1 MLLETELEMQLTHMQ
16 SQNNQKLLEIKNAEI
31 KFSVEG
37 GIVNAVNDISF
48 DIIKG
53 ETLAIV
59 GESGSGKSVT
69 ARTIMKMLPKNSSV
83 GSNLKV
89 SFKGSDISN
98 FSQEQMRQIR
108 GDTITMIF
116 QEPLTS
122 LNPLHKI
129 GSQIIE
135 VLQEHNQI
143 SKSEAKKKALELLK
157 EVQIPQPEERLNQYP
172 HQLSGGQRQRIMI
185 AMAIANRPDLLIADE
200 PTTALDVTIQSQI
213 LKLLKELQK
222 KYGMAIMLI
231 THDLTVVRKTSDR
244 ICVMRYGKIVERG
257 NTEEVFTNPQHE
269 YTKHLINSEPSGEPD
284 PFDETKKDLII
295 EGQKCTVK
303 FILKKGNFL
312 SQKKS
317 ELIAV
322 NNVDIKT
329 RYGETIGIVGESG
342 SGKSTLGMSLIKLQE
357 INSGKIFFKN
367 QEIQNYNT
375 QKMKELRQHLQIVFQ
390 DPFSSLNPR
399 HTVKQIIGEGLEI
412 NRKDLSKEEK
422 ENLVKKTLNEV
433 NLDESTLH
441 RFPHEFSGGQRQRIA
456 IARAIIMNP
465 EFILLDEPTS
475 ALDLSIQAQIIDL
488 LRSLRRNHNLSY
500 IFISHNLKV
509 IRSLCHYTLVMKDGK
524 VIEEGIT
531 KDVLDN
537 PINEYTKQLVQSAF
551 EVIGE

>member
-1 MLLETELEMQLTHMQ
+1 MQ
-16 SQNNQKLLEIKNAEI
+16 SQNNQKLLDLKNAEV

-48 DIIKG
+48 DIMKG
-53 ETLAIV
+53 ETLAVV

-69 ARTIMKMLPKNSSV
+69 ARTIMKMLPKNSSI
-83 GSNLKV
+83 GSN
-89 SFKGSDISN
+89 FKIEFKDVDITN
-98 FSQEQMRQIR
+98 LTQEQMRQIR
-108 GDTITMIF
+108 GDTISMIF

-122 LNPLHKI
+122 LNPLHRI
-129 GSQIIE
+129 GSQLIE
-135 VLQEHNQI
+135 VLREHNKI
-143 SKSEAKKKALELLK
+143 DKITAKERALELLK

-172 HQLSGGQRQRIMI
+172 HQLSGGQRQRVMI

-213 LKLLKELQK
+213 LKLLKDLQK

-257 NTEEVFTNPQHE
+257 ITEDVFNNPQHE

-284 PFDETKKDLII
+284 PYDASNKDYII
-295 EGQKCTVK
+295 QGQQCTVK
-303 FILKKGNFL
+303 FTLKKGNFFN
-312 SQKKS
+312 QKKT

-322 NNVDIKT
+322 NNVDIKA

-342 SGKSTLGMSLIKLQE
+342 SGKSTLGMSLIKLQD
-357 INSGKIFFKN
+357 INSGKIFFKDE
-367 QEIQNYNT
+367 EIQEYNT
-375 QKMKELRQHLQIVFQ
+375 KQLKDLREHMQIVFQ

-399 HTVKQIIGEGLEI
+399 HTIKQIIGEGLEI

-422 ENLVKKTLNEV
+422 DDLIKKTLNEV
-433 NLDESTLH
+433 NLDEAVLH

-456 IARAIIMNP
+456 IARAIILNP

-531 KDVLDN
+531 KNVLDN
-537 PINEYTKQLVQSAF
+537 PVNAYTKQLVQSAF

>member
-1 MLLETELEMQLTHMQ
+1 MQ
-16 SQNNQKLLEIKNAEI
+16 SQNNTKLLDLKNAEI

-37 GIVNAVNDISF
+37 GLVNAVNDISF
-48 DIIKG
+48 DIMKG

-83 GSNLKV
+83 GPKTNIF
-89 SFKGSDISN
+89 FKGVETGKFTD
-98 FSQEQMRQIR
+98 EQMRQIR
-108 GDTITMIF
+108 GDSITMIF

-135 VLQEHNQI
+135 VLREHSNI
-143 SKSEAKKKALELLK
+143 SKIQAQKRALELLN

-185 AMAIANRPDLLIADE
+185 AIAIANKPDLLIADE

-213 LKLLKELQK
+213 LKLLKNLQK

-257 NTEEVFTNPQHE
+257 ITEEVFSNPKHE

-284 PFDETKKDLII
+284 PFDEENKNYII

-303 FILKKGNFL
+303 FVLKKGNFFN
-312 SQKKS
+312 QKKS

-322 NNVDIKT
+322 NNVDIKA

-357 INSGKIFFKN
+357 INSGKIFFKD

-375 QKMKELRQHLQIVFQ
+375 QKMKELREHMQIVFQ

-412 NRKDLSKEEK
+412 NRKDLSSEEK
-422 ENLVKKTLNEV
+422 DNLIIKTLQEV
-433 NLDESTLH
+433 NLDESVLH

-456 IARAIIMNP
+456 IARAIILNP

-537 PINEYTKQLVQSAF
+537 PINEYTKLLVQSAF
-551 EVIGE
+551 EVVGE

>member
-1 MLLETELEMQLTHMQ
+1 MQ
-16 SQNNQKLLEIKNAEI
+16 SQNNTKLLDLKNAEI

-37 GIVNAVNDISF
+37 GVVNAVNDISF
-48 DIIKG
+48 DIMKG

-69 ARTIMKMLPKNSSV
+69 ARTIMKMLPKNSTV
-83 GSNLKV
+83 GPKTNIF
-89 SFKGSDISN
+89 FKGVETGKFTD
-98 FSQEQMRQIR
+98 EQMRQIR
-108 GDTITMIF
+108 GDSITMIF

-135 VLQEHNQI
+135 VLREHSNI
-143 SKSEAKKKALELLK
+143 SKIQAQKRALELLN

-185 AMAIANRPDLLIADE
+185 AIAIANKPDLLIADE

-213 LKLLKELQK
+213 LKLLKNLQK

-257 NTEEVFTNPQHE
+257 ITEEVFSNPKHE

-284 PFDETKKDLII
+284 PFDEENKNYII

-303 FILKKGNFL
+303 FVLKKGNFFN
-312 SQKKS
+312 QKKS

-322 NNVDIKT
+322 NNVDIKA

-357 INSGKIFFKN
+357 INSGKIFFED

-375 QKMKELRQHLQIVFQ
+375 QKMKELREHMQIVFQ

-412 NRKDLSKEEK
+412 NRKDLSNEDKD
-422 ENLVKKTLNEV
+422 NLVIKTLEEV
-433 NLDESTLH
+433 NLDESVLH

-456 IARAIIMNP
+456 IARAIILNP

-551 EVIGE
+551 EVVGE

>member
-1 MLLETELEMQLTHMQ
+1 MQ
-16 SQNNQKLLEIKNAEI
+16 SQNNTTLLDLKNAEI
-31 KFSVEG
+31 KFRVEG
-37 GIVNAVNDISF
+37 GVVNAVNDISF

-69 ARTIMKMLPKNSSV
+69 ARTIMKMLPKNASI
-83 GSNLKV
+83 GSKFNI
-89 SFKGSDISN
+89 SFKGVDISN
-98 FSQEQMRQIR
+98 FTQDQMRQVR
-108 GDTITMIF
+108 GDRITMIF
-116 QEPLTS
+116 QEPLIS

-135 VLQEHNQI
+135 VIREHKKMK
-143 SKSEAKKKALELLK
+143 KSEAYERALELLK

-185 AMAIANRPDLLIADE
+185 AMAIANKPDLLIADE

-213 LKLLKELQK
+213 LKLLKDLQK

-257 NTEEVFTNPQHE
+257 NTEEVFSNPQHE

-284 PFDETKKDLII
+284 PFDATKQDYIM

-303 FILKKGNFL
+303 FTLKKGNFFN
-312 SQKKS
+312 QKKS

-322 NNVDIKT
+322 NTVDIKT

-342 SGKSTLGMSLIKLQE
+342 SGKTTLGMSLIKLQE
-357 INSGKIFFKN
+357 LTSGRVSFEGN
-367 QEIQNYNT
+367 EIQDYNT
-375 QKMKELRQHLQIVFQ
+375 QQMKPLRSQMQIVFQ

-399 HTVKQIIGEGLEI
+399 HTVKQIIGEGLDI
-412 NRKDLSKEEK
+412 NKSDMNKKDKDVLI
-422 ENLVKKTLNEV
+422 KKTLNEV
-433 NLDESTLH
+433 NLEENMLH

-465 EFILLDEPTS
+465 NFILLDEPTS
-475 ALDLSIQAQIIDL
+475 ALDLSIQAQIIEL
-488 LRSLRRNHNLSY
+488 LRTLRRNHNLSY

-509 IRSLCHYTLVMKDGK
+509 IRSLCHYILVMKDGK

-531 KDVLDN
+531 KQVLDN
-537 PINEYTKQLVQSAF
+537 PINEYTKELVKSAF

>member
-1 MLLETELEMQLTHMQ
+1 MQL
-16 SQNNQKLLEIKNAEI
+16 QNNQKLLDVKNAEV

-48 DIIKG
+48 DIMKG
-53 ETLAIV
+53 ETLAVV

-69 ARTIMKMLPKNSSV
+69 ARTIMKMLPKNSSI
-83 GSNLKV
+83 GSN
-89 SFKGSDISN
+89 FKIEFKDVDITN
-98 FSQEQMRQIR
+98 LTQEQMRQIR

-122 LNPLHKI
+122 LNPLHRI
-129 GSQIIE
+129 GSQLIE
-135 VLQEHNQI
+135 VLREHNKI
-143 SKSEAKKKALELLK
+143 DKITAKERALELLK

-172 HQLSGGQRQRIMI
+172 HQLSGGQRQRVMI

-213 LKLLKELQK
+213 LKLLKDLQK

-257 NTEEVFTNPQHE
+257 ITEDVFSNPQHE

-284 PFDETKKDLII
+284 PYDASNKDFII
-295 EGQKCTVK
+295 QGQQCIVK
-303 FILKKGNFL
+303 FILKKGNFFN
-312 SQKKS
+312 QKKT

-322 NNVDIKT
+322 NNVDIKA

-357 INSGKIFFKN
+357 INSGKIFFKDE
-367 QEIQNYNT
+367 EIQDYNT
-375 QKMKELRQHLQIVFQ
+375 KQLKDLREHMQIVFQ

-399 HTVKQIIGEGLEI
+399 HTIKQIIGEGLEI

-422 ENLVKKTLNEV
+422 DDLIKKTLNEV
-433 NLDESTLH
+433 NLDEAVLH

-456 IARAIIMNP
+456 IARAIILNP

-531 KDVLDN
+531 KNVLDN
-537 PINEYTKQLVQSAF
+537 PVNAYTKQLVQSAF

>member
-1 MLLETELEMQLTHMQ
+1 MQ

-172 HQLSGGQRQRIMI
+172 LQLSGGQRQRIMI

>member
-1 MLLETELEMQLTHMQ
+1 MQ
-16 SQNNQKLLEIKNAEI
+16 SQNNQKLLDLKNAEV

-48 DIIKG
+48 DIMKG
-53 ETLAIV
+53 ETLAVV

-69 ARTIMKMLPKNSSV
+69 ARTIMKMLPKNSSI
-83 GSNLKV
+83 GSN
-89 SFKGSDISN
+89 FKIEFKDVDITN
-98 FSQEQMRQIR
+98 LTQEQMRQIR
-108 GDTITMIF
+108 GDTISMIF

-122 LNPLHKI
+122 LNPLHRI
-129 GSQIIE
+129 GSQLIE
-135 VLQEHNQI
+135 VLREHNKI
-143 SKSEAKKKALELLK
+143 DKITAKERALELLK

-172 HQLSGGQRQRIMI
+172 HQLSGGQRQRVMI

-213 LKLLKELQK
+213 LKLLKDLQK

-257 NTEEVFTNPQHE
+257 ITEDVFNNPQHE

-284 PFDETKKDLII
+284 PYDASNEDYII
-295 EGQKCTVK
+295 KGQQCTVK
-303 FILKKGNFL
+303 FTLKKGNFFN
-312 SQKKS
+312 QKKT

-322 NNVDIKT
+322 NNVDIKA

-342 SGKSTLGMSLIKLQE
+342 SGKSTLGMSLIKLQD
-357 INSGKIFFKN
+357 INSGKIFFKDE
-367 QEIQNYNT
+367 EIQDYNT
-375 QKMKELRQHLQIVFQ
+375 KQLKDLREHMQIVFQ

-399 HTVKQIIGEGLEI
+399 HTIKQIIGEGLEI

-422 ENLVKKTLNEV
+422 DDLIKKTLNEV
-433 NLDESTLH
+433 NLDEAVLH

-456 IARAIIMNP
+456 IARAIILNP

-531 KDVLDN
+531 KNVLDN
-537 PINEYTKQLVQSAF
+537 PVNAYTKQLVQSAF

>member
-1 MLLETELEMQLTHMQ
+1 MQ
-16 SQNNQKLLEIKNAEI
+16 SQNNTKLLDLKNAEI

-37 GIVNAVNDISF
+37 GVVNAVNDISF
-48 DIIKG
+48 DIMKG

-69 ARTIMKMLPKNSSV
+69 ARTIMKMLPKNSTV
-83 GSNLKV
+83 GSKTNIF
-89 SFKGSDISN
+89 FKGVETGKFTD
-98 FSQEQMRQIR
+98 EQMRQIR
-108 GDTITMIF
+108 GDSITMIF

-135 VLQEHNQI
+135 VLREHSNI
-143 SKSEAKKKALELLK
+143 SKIQAQKRALELLN

-185 AMAIANRPDLLIADE
+185 AIAIANKPDLLIADE

-213 LKLLKELQK
+213 LKLLKNLQK

-257 NTEEVFTNPQHE
+257 FTEEVFSNPKHE

-284 PFDETKKDLII
+284 PFDEENKNYII

-303 FILKKGNFL
+303 FVLKKGNFFN
-312 SQKKS
+312 QKKS

-322 NNVDIKT
+322 NNVDIKA

-357 INSGKIFFKN
+357 INSGKIIFED

-375 QKMKELRQHLQIVFQ
+375 QKMKELREHMQIVFQ

-412 NRKDLSKEEK
+412 NRKDLSNEDKD
-422 ENLVKKTLNEV
+422 NLVIKTLEEV
-433 NLDESTLH
+433 NLDESVLH

-456 IARAIIMNP
+456 IARAIILNP

-551 EVIGE
+551 EVVGE

>member
-1 MLLETELEMQLTHMQ
+1 MQ
-16 SQNNQKLLEIKNAEI
+16 SQNNTKLLDLKNAEI

-37 GIVNAVNDISF
+37 GVVNAVNDISF
-48 DIIKG
+48 DIMKG

-69 ARTIMKMLPKNSSV
+69 ARTIMKMLPKNSTV
-83 GSNLKV
+83 GPKTNIF
-89 SFKGSDISN
+89 FKGVETGKFTD
-98 FSQEQMRQIR
+98 EQMRQIR
-108 GDTITMIF
+108 GDSITMIF

-135 VLQEHNQI
+135 VLREHSNI
-143 SKSEAKKKALELLK
+143 SKIQAQKRALELLN

-185 AMAIANRPDLLIADE
+185 AIAIANKPDLLIADE

-213 LKLLKELQK
+213 LKLLKNLQK

-257 NTEEVFTNPQHE
+257 YTEEVFSNPKHE

-284 PFDETKKDLII
+284 PFDEENKNYII

-303 FILKKGNFL
+303 FVLKKGNFFN
-312 SQKKS
+312 QKKS

-322 NNVDIKT
+322 NNVDIKA

-357 INSGKIFFKN
+357 INSGKIFFED

-375 QKMKELRQHLQIVFQ
+375 QKMKELREHMQIVFQ

-412 NRKDLSKEEK
+412 NRKDLSSEEK
-422 ENLVKKTLNEV
+422 DNLIIKTLQEV
-433 NLDESTLH
+433 NLDESVLH

-456 IARAIIMNP
+456 IARAIILNP

-551 EVIGE
+551 EVVGE

>member
-1 MLLETELEMQLTHMQ
+1 MQ

-531 KDVLDN
+531 RDVLDN

>member
-1 MLLETELEMQLTHMQ
+1 MQ
-16 SQNNQKLLEIKNAEI
+16 SQNNQKLLDLKNAEV

-48 DIIKG
+48 DIMKG
-53 ETLAIV
+53 ETLAVV

-69 ARTIMKMLPKNSSV
+69 ARTIMKMLPKNSSI
-83 GSNLKV
+83 GSN
-89 SFKGSDISN
+89 FKIEFKDVDITN
-98 FSQEQMRQIR
+98 LTQEQMRQIR

-122 LNPLHKI
+122 LNPLHRI
-129 GSQIIE
+129 GSQLIE
-135 VLQEHNQI
+135 VLREHNKI
-143 SKSEAKKKALELLK
+143 DKITAKERALELLK

-172 HQLSGGQRQRIMI
+172 HQLSGGQRQRVMI

-213 LKLLKELQK
+213 LKLLKDLQK

-257 NTEEVFTNPQHE
+257 ITEDVFSNPQHE

-284 PFDETKKDLII
+284 PYDASNEDYII
-295 EGQKCTVK
+295 QGQQCTVK
-303 FILKKGNFL
+303 FTLKKGNFFN
-312 SQKKS
+312 QKKT

-322 NNVDIKT
+322 NNVDIKA

-342 SGKSTLGMSLIKLQE
+342 SGKSTLGMSLIKLQD
-357 INSGKIFFKN
+357 INSGKIFFKDE
-367 QEIQNYNT
+367 EIQDYNT
-375 QKMKELRQHLQIVFQ
+375 KQLKDLREHMQIVFQ

-399 HTVKQIIGEGLEI
+399 HTIKQIIGEGLEI
-412 NRKDLSKEEK
+412 NRKELSKEEK
-422 ENLVKKTLNEV
+422 DDLIKKTLNEV
-433 NLDESTLH
+433 NLDEAVLH

-456 IARAIIMNP
+456 IARAIILNP

-531 KDVLDN
+531 KNVLDN
-537 PINEYTKQLVQSAF
+537 PVNDYTKQLVQSAF

>member
-1 MLLETELEMQLTHMQ
+1 MQ
-16 SQNNQKLLEIKNAEI
+16 SQNNTKLLDLKNAEI

-37 GIVNAVNDISF
+37 GLVNAVNDISF
-48 DIIKG
+48 DIMKG

-83 GSNLKV
+83 GPKTNIF
-89 SFKGSDISN
+89 FKGVETGKFTD
-98 FSQEQMRQIR
+98 EQMRQIR
-108 GDTITMIF
+108 GDSITMIF

-135 VLQEHNQI
+135 VLREHSNI
-143 SKSEAKKKALELLK
+143 SKIQAQKRALELLN

-185 AMAIANRPDLLIADE
+185 AIAIANKPDLLIADE

-213 LKLLKELQK
+213 LKLLKNLQK

-257 NTEEVFTNPQHE
+257 ITEEVFSNPKHE

-284 PFDETKKDLII
+284 PFDEENKNYII

-303 FILKKGNFL
+303 FVLKKGNFFN
-312 SQKKS
+312 QKKS

-322 NNVDIKT
+322 NNVDIKA

-357 INSGKIFFKN
+357 INSGKILFKD

-375 QKMKELRQHLQIVFQ
+375 QKMKELREHMQIVFQ

-412 NRKDLSKEEK
+412 NRKDLSNEDKD
-422 ENLVKKTLNEV
+422 NLVIKTLEEV
-433 NLDESTLH
+433 NLDESVLH

-456 IARAIIMNP
+456 IARAIILNP

-537 PINEYTKQLVQSAF
+537 PVNEYTKQLVQSAF
-551 EVIGE
+551 EVVGE

>member
-1 MLLETELEMQLTHMQ
+1 MQ
-16 SQNNQKLLEIKNAEI
+16 SQNNTKLLDLKNAEI

-37 GIVNAVNDISF
+37 GVVNAVNDISF
-48 DIIKG
+48 DIMKG

-69 ARTIMKMLPKNSSV
+69 ARTIMKMLPKNSTV
-83 GSNLKV
+83 GPKTNIF
-89 SFKGSDISN
+89 FKGVETGKFTD
-98 FSQEQMRQIR
+98 EQMRQIR
-108 GDTITMIF
+108 GDSITMIF

-135 VLQEHNQI
+135 VLREHSNI
-143 SKSEAKKKALELLK
+143 SKIQAQKRALELLN

-185 AMAIANRPDLLIADE
+185 AIAIANKPDLLIADE

-213 LKLLKELQK
+213 LKLLKNLQK

-257 NTEEVFTNPQHE
+257 FTEEVFSNPKHE

-284 PFDETKKDLII
+284 PFDEENKNYII

-303 FILKKGNFL
+303 FVLKKGNFFN
-312 SQKKS
+312 QKKS

-322 NNVDIKT
+322 NNVDIKA

-357 INSGKIFFKN
+357 INSGKIFFEDK
-367 QEIQNYNT
+367 EIQNYNT
-375 QKMKELRQHLQIVFQ
+375 QKMKELREHMQIVFQ

-412 NRKDLSKEEK
+412 NRKDLSNEDKD
-422 ENLVKKTLNEV
+422 NLVIKTLEEV
-433 NLDESTLH
+433 NLDESVLH

-456 IARAIIMNP
+456 IARAIILNP

-531 KDVLDN
+531 KEVLDN

-551 EVIGE
+551 EVVGE

>member
-1 MLLETELEMQLTHMQ
+1 MQ
-16 SQNNQKLLEIKNAEI
+16 SQNNQKLLDLKNAEV

-48 DIIKG
+48 DIMKG
-53 ETLAIV
+53 ETLAVV

-69 ARTIMKMLPKNSSV
+69 ARTIMKMLPKNSSI
-83 GSNLKV
+83 GSN
-89 SFKGSDISN
+89 FKIEFKDVDITN
-98 FSQEQMRQIR
+98 LTQEQMRQIR
-108 GDTITMIF
+108 GDTISMIF

-122 LNPLHKI
+122 LNPLHRI
-129 GSQIIE
+129 GSQLIE
-135 VLQEHNQI
+135 VLREHNKI
-143 SKSEAKKKALELLK
+143 DKITAKERALELLK

-172 HQLSGGQRQRIMI
+172 HQLSGGQRQRVMI

-213 LKLLKELQK
+213 LKLLKDLQK

-257 NTEEVFTNPQHE
+257 ITEDVFNNPQHE

-284 PFDETKKDLII
+284 PYDASNNDYII
-295 EGQKCTVK
+295 QGQQCTVK
-303 FILKKGNFL
+303 FTLKKGNFFN
-312 SQKKS
+312 QKKT

-322 NNVDIKT
+322 NNVDIKA

-342 SGKSTLGMSLIKLQE
+342 SGKSTLGMSLIKLQD
-357 INSGKIFFKN
+357 INSGKIFFKDE
-367 QEIQNYNT
+367 EIQDYNT
-375 QKMKELRQHLQIVFQ
+375 KQLKDLREHMQIVFQ

-399 HTVKQIIGEGLEI
+399 HTIKQIIGEGLEI

-422 ENLVKKTLNEV
+422 DDLIKKTLNEV
-433 NLDESTLH
+433 NLDEAVLH

-456 IARAIIMNP
+456 IARAIILNP

-475 ALDLSIQAQIIDL
+475 ALDLSIQAQIIDF

-531 KDVLDN
+531 KNVLDN
-537 PINEYTKQLVQSAF
+537 PVNDYTKQLVQSAF

>member
-1 MLLETELEMQLTHMQ
+1 MQ
-16 SQNNQKLLEIKNAEI
+16 SQNNQKLLDLKNAEV

-48 DIIKG
+48 DIMKG
-53 ETLAIV
+53 ETLAVV

-69 ARTIMKMLPKNSSV
+69 ARTIMKMLPKNSSI
-83 GSNLKV
+83 GSN
-89 SFKGSDISN
+89 FKIEFKDVDITN
-98 FSQEQMRQIR
+98 LTQEQMRQIR

-122 LNPLHKI
+122 LNPLHRI
-129 GSQIIE
+129 GSQLIE
-135 VLQEHNQI
+135 VLREHNKI
-143 SKSEAKKKALELLK
+143 DKIVAKERALELLK

-172 HQLSGGQRQRIMI
+172 HQLSGGQRLRVMI

-213 LKLLKELQK
+213 LKLLKDLQK
-222 KYGMAIMLI
+222 KYAMAIMLI

-257 NTEEVFTNPQHE
+257 ITEDVFNNPQHE

-284 PFDETKKDLII
+284 PYDASNEDYII
-295 EGQKCTVK
+295 QGQQCTVK
-303 FILKKGNFL
+303 FTLKKGNFFN
-312 SQKKS
+312 QKKT

-322 NNVDIKT
+322 NNVDIKA

-357 INSGKIFFKN
+357 INSGKIFFKDE
-367 QEIQNYNT
+367 EIQDYNT
-375 QKMKELRQHLQIVFQ
+375 KQLKDLREHMQIVFQ

-399 HTVKQIIGEGLEI
+399 HTIKQIIGEGLEI

-422 ENLVKKTLNEV
+422 DNLIKKTLNEV
-433 NLDESTLH
+433 NLDEAVLH

-456 IARAIIMNP
+456 IARAIILNP

-531 KDVLDN
+531 KNVLDN
-537 PINEYTKQLVQSAF
+537 PVNDYTKQLVQSAF

>member
-1 MLLETELEMQLTHMQ
+1 MQ
-16 SQNNQKLLEIKNAEI
+16 SQNNQKLLDLKNAEV

-48 DIIKG
+48 DIMKG
-53 ETLAIV
+53 ETLAVV

-69 ARTIMKMLPKNSSV
+69 ARTIMKMLPKNSSI
-83 GSNLKV
+83 GSN
-89 SFKGSDISN
+89 FKIEFKDVDITN
-98 FSQEQMRQIR
+98 LTQEQMRQIR

-122 LNPLHKI
+122 LNPLHRI
-129 GSQIIE
+129 GSQLIE
-135 VLQEHNQI
+135 VLREHNKI
-143 SKSEAKKKALELLK
+143 DKIVAKERALELLK

-172 HQLSGGQRQRIMI
+172 HQLSGGQRQRVMI

-213 LKLLKELQK
+213 LKLLKDLQK

-257 NTEEVFTNPQHE
+257 ITEDVFNNPQHE

-284 PFDETKKDLII
+284 PYDASNEDYII
-295 EGQKCTVK
+295 QGQQCTVK
-303 FILKKGNFL
+303 FTLKKGNFFN
-312 SQKKS
+312 QKKT

-322 NNVDIKT
+322 NNVDIKA

-342 SGKSTLGMSLIKLQE
+342 SGKSTLGMSLIKLQD
-357 INSGKIFFKN
+357 INSGKIFFKDE
-367 QEIQNYNT
+367 EIQDYNT
-375 QKMKELRQHLQIVFQ
+375 KQLKDLREHMQIVFQ

-399 HTVKQIIGEGLEI
+399 HTIKQIIGEGLEI
-412 NRKDLSKEEK
+412 NRNDLSKKEK
-422 ENLVKKTLNEV
+422 DDLIKKTLNEV
-433 NLDESTLH
+433 NLDEAVLH

-456 IARAIIMNP
+456 IARAIILNP

-531 KDVLDN
+531 KNVLDN
-537 PINEYTKQLVQSAF
+537 PVNDYTKQLVQSAF

>member
-1 MLLETELEMQLTHMQ
+1 MQ
-16 SQNNQKLLEIKNAEI
+16 SQNNQKLLDLKNAEV

-48 DIIKG
+48 DIMKG
-53 ETLAIV
+53 ETLAVV

-69 ARTIMKMLPKNSSV
+69 ARTIMKMLPKNSSI
-83 GSNLKV
+83 GSN
-89 SFKGSDISN
+89 FKIEFKDVDITN
-98 FSQEQMRQIR
+98 LTQEQMRQIR
-108 GDTITMIF
+108 GDTISMIF

-122 LNPLHKI
+122 LNPLHRI
-129 GSQIIE
+129 GSQLIE
-135 VLQEHNQI
+135 VLREHNKI
-143 SKSEAKKKALELLK
+143 DKIVAKERALELLK

-172 HQLSGGQRQRIMI
+172 HQLSGGQRQRVMI

-213 LKLLKELQK
+213 LKLLKDLQK

-257 NTEEVFTNPQHE
+257 ITEDVFNNPQHE

-284 PFDETKKDLII
+284 PYDASNEDYII
-295 EGQKCTVK
+295 QGQQCTVK
-303 FILKKGNFL
+303 FTLKKGNFFN
-312 SQKKS
+312 QKKT

-322 NNVDIKT
+322 NNVDIKA

-342 SGKSTLGMSLIKLQE
+342 SGKSTLGMSLIKLQD
-357 INSGKIFFKN
+357 INSGKIFFKDE
-367 QEIQNYNT
+367 EIQDYNT
-375 QKMKELRQHLQIVFQ
+375 KQLKDLREHMQIVFQ

-399 HTVKQIIGEGLEI
+399 HTIKQIIGEGLEI
-412 NRKDLSKEEK
+412 NRKDLSKKEK
-422 ENLVKKTLNEV
+422 DDLINKTLKEV
-433 NLDESTLH
+433 NLDEAVLH

-456 IARAIIMNP
+456 IARAIILNP

-531 KDVLDN
+531 KNVLDN
-537 PINEYTKQLVQSAF
+537 PVNDYTKQLVQSAF

>member
-1 MLLETELEMQLTHMQ
+1 MQ
-16 SQNNQKLLEIKNAEI
+16 SQNNNSFFEVKNAEVE
-31 KFSVEG
+31 FSVEG
-37 GIVNAVNDISF
+37 GVVNAVNDVSF
-48 DIIKG
+48 TIDKG

-69 ARTIMKMLPKNSSV
+69 AKTIMKMLPKNASTN
-83 GSNLKV
+83 SNLNII
-89 SFKGSDISN
+89 FKGETISHY
-98 FSQEQMRQIR
+98 SQDQMRLIR
-108 GDTITMIF
+108 GNDITMIF

-129 GSQIIE
+129 RSQIVE
-135 VLQEHNQI
+135 VLQVHQNI
-143 SKSEAKKKALELLK
+143 SKAKANERALQLLK

-185 AMAIANRPDLLIADE
+185 AMAIANKPDLLIADE

-213 LKLLKELQK
+213 LKLLKDLQK

-257 NTEEVFTNPQHE
+257 NTEEIFSNPQHE

-284 PFDETKKDLII
+284 PFDATKKDYIM

-303 FILKKGNFL
+303 FTLKKGNFFN
-312 SQKKS
+312 QKKS

-342 SGKSTLGMSLIKLQE
+342 SGKTTLGLSLIKLQE
-357 INSGKIFFKN
+357 LTSGRVSFEGN
-367 QEIQNYNT
+367 EIQDYNT
-375 QKMKELRQHLQIVFQ
+375 QQMKPLRPQMQIVFQ

-399 HTVKQIIGEGLEI
+399 HTVKQIIGEGLDI
-412 NRKDLSKEEK
+412 NKSDMNKKDKDALI
-422 ENLVKKTLNEV
+422 KKILNEV
-433 NLDESTLH
+433 NLEENMLH

-465 EFILLDEPTS
+465 DFILLDEPTS
-475 ALDLSIQAQIIDL
+475 ALDLSIQAQIIEL
-488 LRSLRRNHNLSY
+488 LRTLRRNYNLSY

-509 IRSLCHYTLVMKDGK
+509 IRSLCHYILVMKDGK

-531 KDVLDN
+531 KQVLDN
-537 PINEYTKQLVQSAF
+537 PINEYTKELVQSAF

>member
-1 MLLETELEMQLTHMQ
+1 MQ
-16 SQNNQKLLEIKNAEI
+16 SQNNQKLLDLKNAEV

-48 DIIKG
+48 DIMKG
-53 ETLAIV
+53 ETLAVV

-69 ARTIMKMLPKNSSV
+69 ARTIMKMLPKNSSI
-83 GSNLKV
+83 GSN
-89 SFKGSDISN
+89 FKIEFKDVDITN
-98 FSQEQMRQIR
+98 LTQEQMRQIR
-108 GDTITMIF
+108 GDTISMIF

-122 LNPLHKI
+122 LNPLHRI
-129 GSQIIE
+129 GSQLIE
-135 VLQEHNQI
+135 VLREHNKI
-143 SKSEAKKKALELLK
+143 DKIVAKERALELLK

-172 HQLSGGQRQRIMI
+172 HQLSGGQRQRVMI

-213 LKLLKELQK
+213 LKLLKDLQK

-257 NTEEVFTNPQHE
+257 ITEDVFNNPQHE

-284 PFDETKKDLII
+284 PYDASNKNYII
-295 EGQKCTVK
+295 QGQQCTVK
-303 FILKKGNFL
+303 FTLKKGNFFN
-312 SQKKS
+312 QKKT

-322 NNVDIKT
+322 NNVDIKA

-342 SGKSTLGMSLIKLQE
+342 SGKSTLGMSLIKLQD
-357 INSGKIFFKN
+357 INSGKIFFKDE
-367 QEIQNYNT
+367 EIQDYNT
-375 QKMKELRQHLQIVFQ
+375 KQLKDLREHMQIVFQ

-399 HTVKQIIGEGLEI
+399 HTIKQIIGEGLEI

-422 ENLVKKTLNEV
+422 DDLIKKTLNEV
-433 NLDESTLH
+433 NLDEAVLH

-456 IARAIIMNP
+456 IARAIILNP

-531 KDVLDN
+531 KNVLDN
-537 PINEYTKQLVQSAF
+537 PVNDYTKQLVQSAF

>member
-1 MLLETELEMQLTHMQ
+1 MQ
-16 SQNNQKLLEIKNAEI
+16 SQNNTKLLDLKNAEI

-37 GIVNAVNDISF
+37 GVVNAVNDISF
-48 DIIKG
+48 DIMKG

-69 ARTIMKMLPKNSSV
+69 ARTIMKMLPKNSTV
-83 GSNLKV
+83 GPKTNIF
-89 SFKGSDISN
+89 FKGVETGKFTD
-98 FSQEQMRQIR
+98 EQMRQIR
-108 GDTITMIF
+108 GDSITMIF

-135 VLQEHNQI
+135 VLREHSNI
-143 SKSEAKKKALELLK
+143 SKIQAQKRALELLN

-185 AMAIANRPDLLIADE
+185 AIAIANKPDLLIADE

-213 LKLLKELQK
+213 LKLLKNLQK

-257 NTEEVFTNPQHE
+257 ITEEVFSNPKHE

-284 PFDETKKDLII
+284 PFDEENKNYII

-303 FILKKGNFL
+303 FVLKKGNFFN
-312 SQKKS
+312 QKKS

-322 NNVDIKT
+322 NNVDIKA

-357 INSGKIFFKN
+357 INSGKILFKD

-375 QKMKELRQHLQIVFQ
+375 QKMKELREHMQIVFQ

-412 NRKDLSKEEK
+412 NRKDLSNEDKD
-422 ENLVKKTLNEV
+422 NLVIKTLEEV
-433 NLDESTLH
+433 NLDESVLH

-456 IARAIIMNP
+456 IARAIILNP

-537 PINEYTKQLVQSAF
+537 PVNEYTKQLVQSAF
-551 EVIGE
+551 EVVGE

>member
-1 MLLETELEMQLTHMQ
+1 MQ
-16 SQNNQKLLEIKNAEI
+16 SQNNQKLLDLKNAEV

-48 DIIKG
+48 DIMKG
-53 ETLAIV
+53 ETLAVV
-59 GESGSGKSVT
+59 GESCSGKSVT
-69 ARTIMKMLPKNSSV
+69 ARTIMKMLPKNSSI
-83 GSNLKV
+83 GSN
-89 SFKGSDISN
+89 FKIEFKDVDITN
-98 FSQEQMRQIR
+98 LTQEQMRQIR

-122 LNPLHKI
+122 LNPLHRI
-129 GSQIIE
+129 GSQLIE
-135 VLQEHNQI
+135 VLREHNKI
-143 SKSEAKKKALELLK
+143 DKITAKERALELLK

-172 HQLSGGQRQRIMI
+172 HQLSGGQRQRVMI

-213 LKLLKELQK
+213 LKLLKDLQK

-257 NTEEVFTNPQHE
+257 ITEDVFNNPQHE

-284 PFDETKKDLII
+284 PYDASNKDYII
-295 EGQKCTVK
+295 QGQQCTVK
-303 FILKKGNFL
+303 FTLKKGNFFN
-312 SQKKS
+312 QKKT

-322 NNVDIKT
+322 NNVDIKA

-342 SGKSTLGMSLIKLQE
+342 SGKSTLGMSLIKLQD
-357 INSGKIFFKN
+357 INSGKIFFKDE
-367 QEIQNYNT
+367 EIQDYNT
-375 QKMKELRQHLQIVFQ
+375 KQLKDLREHMQIVFQ

-399 HTVKQIIGEGLEI
+399 HTIKQIIGEGLEI

-422 ENLVKKTLNEV
+422 DDLIKKTLNEV
-433 NLDESTLH
+433 NLDEAVLH

-456 IARAIIMNP
+456 IARAIILNP

-531 KDVLDN
+531 KNVLDN
-537 PINEYTKQLVQSAF
+537 PVNDYTKQLVQSAF

>member
-1 MLLETELEMQLTHMQ
+1 MQ
-16 SQNNQKLLEIKNAEI
+16 SQNNQKLLDLKNAEV

-48 DIIKG
+48 DIMKG
-53 ETLAIV
+53 ETLAVV

-69 ARTIMKMLPKNSSV
+69 ARTIMKMLPKNSSI
-83 GSNLKV
+83 GSN
-89 SFKGSDISN
+89 FKIEFKDVDITN
-98 FSQEQMRQIR
+98 LTQEQMRQIR
-108 GDTITMIF
+108 GDTISMIF

-122 LNPLHKI
+122 LNPLHRI
-129 GSQIIE
+129 GSQLIE
-135 VLQEHNQI
+135 VLREHNKI
-143 SKSEAKKKALELLK
+143 DKITAKERALELLK

-172 HQLSGGQRQRIMI
+172 HQLSGGQRQRVMI

-213 LKLLKELQK
+213 LKLLKDLQK

-257 NTEEVFTNPQHE
+257 ITEDVFNNPQHE

-284 PFDETKKDLII
+284 PYDASNEDYII
-295 EGQKCTVK
+295 QGQQCTVK
-303 FILKKGNFL
+303 FTLKKGNFFN
-312 SQKKS
+312 QKTT

-322 NNVDIKT
+322 NNVDIKA

-357 INSGKIFFKN
+357 INSGKIFFKDE
-367 QEIQNYNT
+367 EIQDYNT
-375 QKMKELRQHLQIVFQ
+375 KQLKDLREHMQIVFQ

-399 HTVKQIIGEGLEI
+399 HTIKQIIGEGLEI

-422 ENLVKKTLNEV
+422 DDLIKKTLNEV
-433 NLDESTLH
+433 NLDEAVLH

-456 IARAIIMNP
+456 IARAIILNP

-531 KDVLDN
+531 KNVLDN
-537 PINEYTKQLVQSAF
+537 PVNAYTKQLVQSAF

>member
-1 MLLETELEMQLTHMQ
+1 MQ
-16 SQNNQKLLEIKNAEI
+16 SQNNQKLLDLKNAEV

-48 DIIKG
+48 DIMKG
-53 ETLAIV
+53 ETLAVV

-69 ARTIMKMLPKNSSV
+69 ARTIMKMLPKNSSI
-83 GSNLKV
+83 GSN
-89 SFKGSDISN
+89 FKIEFKDVDITN
-98 FSQEQMRQIR
+98 LTQEQMRQIR

-122 LNPLHKI
+122 LNPLHRI
-129 GSQIIE
+129 GSQLIE
-135 VLQEHNQI
+135 VLREHNKI
-143 SKSEAKKKALELLK
+143 DKIVAKERALELLK

-172 HQLSGGQRQRIMI
+172 HQLSGGQRQRVMI

-213 LKLLKELQK
+213 LKLLKDLQK

-257 NTEEVFTNPQHE
+257 ITEDVFNNPQHE

-284 PFDETKKDLII
+284 PYDASNENYII
-295 EGQKCTVK
+295 QGQQCTVK
-303 FILKKGNFL
+303 FTLKKGNFFN
-312 SQKKS
+312 QKKT

-322 NNVDIKT
+322 NNVDIKA

-342 SGKSTLGMSLIKLQE
+342 SGKSTLGMSLIKLQD
-357 INSGKIFFKN
+357 INSGKIFFKDE
-367 QEIQNYNT
+367 EIQDYNT
-375 QKMKELRQHLQIVFQ
+375 KQLKDLREHMQIVFQ

-399 HTVKQIIGEGLEI
+399 HTIKQIIGEGLEI

-422 ENLVKKTLNEV
+422 DDLIKKTLNEV
-433 NLDESTLH
+433 NLDEAVLH

-456 IARAIIMNP
+456 IARAIILNP

-531 KDVLDN
+531 KNVLDN
-537 PINEYTKQLVQSAF
+537 PVNDYTKQLVQSAF

>member
-1 MLLETELEMQLTHMQ
+1 MQ
-16 SQNNQKLLEIKNAEI
+16 SQNSTKLLDLKNAEI

-37 GIVNAVNDISF
+37 GVVNAVNDISF
-48 DIIKG
+48 DIMKG

-69 ARTIMKMLPKNSSV
+69 ARTIMKMLPKNSTV
-83 GSNLKV
+83 GSKTNIT
-89 SFKGSDISN
+89 FKGVETGKFTD
-98 FSQEQMRQIR
+98 EQMRQIR
-108 GDTITMIF
+108 GDSITMIF

-135 VLQEHNQI
+135 VLREHSNI
-143 SKSEAKKKALELLK
+143 SKIQAQKRALELLN

-185 AMAIANRPDLLIADE
+185 AIAIANKPDLLIADE

-213 LKLLKELQK
+213 LKLLKNLQK

-257 NTEEVFTNPQHE
+257 YTEEVFSNPKHE

-284 PFDETKKDLII
+284 PFDAENKNYII

-303 FILKKGNFL
+303 FVLKKGNFFN
-312 SQKKS
+312 QKKS

-322 NNVDIKT
+322 NNVNIKA

-357 INSGKIFFKN
+357 INSGKIIFEE

-375 QKMKELRQHLQIVFQ
+375 QKMKDLREHMQIVFQ

-412 NRKDLSKEEK
+412 NRKDLSNEEK
-422 ENLVKKTLNEV
+422 DSLIVKTLEEV
-433 NLDESTLH
+433 NLDESVLH

-456 IARAIIMNP
+456 IARAIILNP

-551 EVIGE
+551 EVVGE

>member
-1 MLLETELEMQLTHMQ
+1 MQ

-284 PFDETKKDLII
+284 PFDETKKNLII

>member
-1 MLLETELEMQLTHMQ
+1 MQ
-16 SQNNQKLLEIKNAEI
+16 SQNNTKLLDLKNAEI

-37 GIVNAVNDISF
+37 GLVNAVNDISF
-48 DIIKG
+48 DIMKG

-69 ARTIMKMLPKNSSV
+69 ARTIMKMLPKNSTV
-83 GSNLKV
+83 GPKTNIF
-89 SFKGSDISN
+89 FKGVETGKFTD
-98 FSQEQMRQIR
+98 EQMRQIR
-108 GDTITMIF
+108 GDSITMIF

-135 VLQEHNQI
+135 VLREHSNI
-143 SKSEAKKKALELLK
+143 SKIQAQKRALELLN

-185 AMAIANRPDLLIADE
+185 AIAIANKPDLLIADE

-213 LKLLKELQK
+213 LKLLKNLQK

-257 NTEEVFTNPQHE
+257 ITEEVFSNPKHE

-284 PFDETKKDLII
+284 PFDEENKNYII

-303 FILKKGNFL
+303 FVLKKGNFFN
-312 SQKKS
+312 QKKS

-322 NNVDIKT
+322 NNVDIKA

-357 INSGKIFFKN
+357 INSGKIFFKD

-375 QKMKELRQHLQIVFQ
+375 QKMKELREHMQIVFQ

-412 NRKDLSKEEK
+412 NRKDLSSEEK
-422 ENLVKKTLNEV
+422 DNLIIKTLQEV
-433 NLDESTLH
+433 NLDESVLH

-456 IARAIIMNP
+456 IARAIILNP

-551 EVIGE
+551 EVVGE

>member
-1 MLLETELEMQLTHMQ
+1 MQF
-16 SQNNQKLLEIKNAEI
+16 QNNQKLLDVKNAEV

-48 DIIKG
+48 DIMKG
-53 ETLAIV
+53 ETLAVV

-69 ARTIMKMLPKNSSV
+69 ARTIMKMLPKNSSI
-83 GSNLKV
+83 GSN
-89 SFKGSDISN
+89 FKIEFKDVDITN
-98 FSQEQMRQIR
+98 LTQEQMRQIR

-122 LNPLHKI
+122 LNPLHRI
-129 GSQIIE
+129 GSQLIE
-135 VLQEHNQI
+135 VLREHNKI
-143 SKSEAKKKALELLK
+143 DKITAKERALELLK

-172 HQLSGGQRQRIMI
+172 HQLSGGQRQRVMI

-213 LKLLKELQK
+213 LKLLKDLQK

-257 NTEEVFTNPQHE
+257 ITEDVFSNPQHE

-284 PFDETKKDLII
+284 PYDASNKDFII
-295 EGQKCTVK
+295 QGQQCTVK
-303 FILKKGNFL
+303 FILKKGNFFN
-312 SQKKS
+312 QKKT

-322 NNVDIKT
+322 NNVDIKA

-357 INSGKIFFKN
+357 INSGKIFFKDE
-367 QEIQNYNT
+367 EIQDYNT
-375 QKMKELRQHLQIVFQ
+375 KQLKDLREHMQIVFQ

-399 HTVKQIIGEGLEI
+399 HTIKQIIGEGLDI

-422 ENLVKKTLNEV
+422 DDLIKKTLNEV
-433 NLDESTLH
+433 NLDEVVLH

-456 IARAIIMNP
+456 IARAIILNP

-475 ALDLSIQAQIIDL
+475 ALDLSIQAQIIEL

-531 KDVLDN
+531 KNVLDN
-537 PINEYTKQLVQSAF
+537 PVNDYTKQLVQSAF

>member
-1 MLLETELEMQLTHMQ
+1 MQ
-16 SQNNQKLLEIKNAEI
+16 SQNNQKLLDLKNAEV

-48 DIIKG
+48 DIMKG
-53 ETLAIV
+53 ETLAVV

-69 ARTIMKMLPKNSSV
+69 ARTIMKMLPKNSSI
-83 GSNLKV
+83 GSN
-89 SFKGSDISN
+89 FKIEFKDVDITN
-98 FSQEQMRQIR
+98 LTQEQMRQIR

-122 LNPLHKI
+122 LNPLHRI
-129 GSQIIE
+129 GSQLIE
-135 VLQEHNQI
+135 VLREHNKI
-143 SKSEAKKKALELLK
+143 DKITAKERALELLK

-172 HQLSGGQRQRIMI
+172 HQLSGGQRQRVMI

-213 LKLLKELQK
+213 LKLLKDLQK

-257 NTEEVFTNPQHE
+257 ITEDVFNNPQHE

-284 PFDETKKDLII
+284 PYDASNENYII
-295 EGQKCTVK
+295 QGQQCTVK
-303 FILKKGNFL
+303 FTLKKGNFFN
-312 SQKKS
+312 QKKT

-322 NNVDIKT
+322 NNVDIKA

-342 SGKSTLGMSLIKLQE
+342 SGKSTLGMSLIKLQD
-357 INSGKIFFKN
+357 INSGKIFFKDE
-367 QEIQNYNT
+367 EIQDYNT
-375 QKMKELRQHLQIVFQ
+375 KQLKDLREHMQIVFQ

-399 HTVKQIIGEGLEI
+399 HTIKQIIGEGLEI
-412 NRKDLSKEEK
+412 NRKDLSKKEK
-422 ENLVKKTLNEV
+422 DDLIKKTLNEV
-433 NLDESTLH
+433 NLDEAVLH

-456 IARAIIMNP
+456 IARAIILNP

-531 KDVLDN
+531 KNVLDN
-537 PINEYTKQLVQSAF
+537 PVNDYTKQLVQSAF

>member
-1 MLLETELEMQLTHMQ
+1 MQ
-16 SQNNQKLLEIKNAEI
+16 SQNNTKLLDLKNAEI

-37 GIVNAVNDISF
+37 GVVNAVNDISF
-48 DIIKG
+48 DIMKG

-69 ARTIMKMLPKNSSV
+69 ARTIMKMLPKNSTV
-83 GSNLKV
+83 GPKTNIF
-89 SFKGSDISN
+89 FKGVETGKFTD
-98 FSQEQMRQIR
+98 EQMRQIR
-108 GDTITMIF
+108 GDSITMIF

-135 VLQEHNQI
+135 VLREHSNI
-143 SKSEAKKKALELLK
+143 SKIQAQKRALELLN

-185 AMAIANRPDLLIADE
+185 AIAIANKPDLLIADE

-213 LKLLKELQK
+213 LKLLKNLQK

-257 NTEEVFTNPQHE
+257 YTEEVFSNPKHE

-284 PFDETKKDLII
+284 PFDEENKNYII

-303 FILKKGNFL
+303 FVLKKGNFFN
-312 SQKKS
+312 QKTT

-322 NNVDIKT
+322 NNVDIKA

-357 INSGKIFFKN
+357 INSGKIIFED

-375 QKMKELRQHLQIVFQ
+375 QKMKELREHMQIVFQ

-412 NRKDLSKEEK
+412 NRKDLSNEDKD
-422 ENLVKKTLNEV
+422 NLVIKTLEEV
-433 NLDESTLH
+433 NLDESVLH

-456 IARAIIMNP
+456 IARAIILNP

-551 EVIGE
+551 EVVGE

>member
-1 MLLETELEMQLTHMQ
+1 MQ
-16 SQNNQKLLEIKNAEI
+16 SQNNQKLLDVKNAEVI
-31 KFSVEG
+31 FSVEG

-48 DIIKG
+48 DIMKG
-53 ETLAIV
+53 ETLAVV

-69 ARTIMKMLPKNSSV
+69 ARTIMKMLPKNSSI
-83 GSNLKV
+83 GSN
-89 SFKGSDISN
+89 FKIEFKDVDITN
-98 FSQEQMRQIR
+98 LTQEQMRQIR
-108 GDTITMIF
+108 GDTISMIF

-122 LNPLHKI
+122 LNPLHRI
-129 GSQIIE
+129 GSQLIE
-135 VLQEHNQI
+135 VLREHNKI
-143 SKSEAKKKALELLK
+143 DKIVAKERALELLK

-172 HQLSGGQRQRIMI
+172 HQLSGGQRQRVMI

-213 LKLLKELQK
+213 LKLLKDLQK

-257 NTEEVFTNPQHE
+257 ITEDVFNNPQHE

-284 PFDETKKDLII
+284 PYDASNKDYII
-295 EGQKCTVK
+295 QGQQCTVK
-303 FILKKGNFL
+303 FTLKKGNFFN
-312 SQKKS
+312 QKKT

-322 NNVDIKT
+322 NNVDIKA

-342 SGKSTLGMSLIKLQE
+342 SGKSTLGMSLINLQD
-357 INSGKIFFKN
+357 INSGKIFFKDE
-367 QEIQNYNT
+367 EIQDYNT
-375 QKMKELRQHLQIVFQ
+375 KQLKDLREHMQIVFQ

-399 HTVKQIIGEGLEI
+399 HTIKQIIGEGLEI

-422 ENLVKKTLNEV
+422 DDLIKKTLNEV
-433 NLDESTLH
+433 NLDEAVLH

-456 IARAIIMNP
+456 IARAIILNP

-531 KDVLDN
+531 KNVLDN
-537 PINEYTKQLVQSAF
+537 PVNDYTKQLVQSAF

>member
-1 MLLETELEMQLTHMQ
+1 MQ
-16 SQNNQKLLEIKNAEI
+16 SQNNTTLLDLKNAEI
-31 KFSVEG
+31 KFRVEG
-37 GIVNAVNDISF
+37 GVVNAVNDISF

-69 ARTIMKMLPKNSSV
+69 ARTIMKMLPKNASI
-83 GSNLKV
+83 GSKFNI
-89 SFKGSDISN
+89 SFKGVDISN
-98 FSQEQMRQIR
+98 FTQDQMRQVR
-108 GDTITMIF
+108 GDRITMIF
-116 QEPLTS
+116 QEPLIS

-135 VLQEHNQI
+135 VIREHKKMK
-143 SKSEAKKKALELLK
+143 KSEAYERALELLK

-185 AMAIANRPDLLIADE
+185 AMAIANKPDLLIADE

-213 LKLLKELQK
+213 LKLLKDLQK

-257 NTEEVFTNPQHE
+257 NTEEVFSNPQHE

-284 PFDETKKDLII
+284 PFDATKQDYIM

-303 FILKKGNFL
+303 FTLKKGNFFN
-312 SQKKS
+312 QKKS

-342 SGKSTLGMSLIKLQE
+342 SGKTTLGMSLIKLQE
-357 INSGKIFFKN
+357 INSGKIFFEG
-367 QEIQNYNT
+367 QEIQDYDT
-375 QKMKELRQHLQIVFQ
+375 KQMKDLREHMQIVFQ

-399 HTVKQIIGEGLEI
+399 HTVKQIIGEGIEI
-412 NRKDLSKEEK
+412 NRKKISKEDRDSLI
-422 ENLVKKTLNEV
+422 NKTLNEV
-433 NLDESTLH
+433 NLDESILH

-456 IARAIIMNP
+456 IARAIILNP

-475 ALDLSIQAQIIDL
+475 SLDLSIQAQIIEL
-488 LRSLRRNHNLSY
+488 LRTLRRNHNLSY

-509 IRSLCHYTLVMKDGK
+509 IRSLCHYILVMKDGK

-531 KDVLDN
+531 KQVLDN
-537 PINEYTKQLVQSAF
+537 PINEYTKELVQSAF

>member
-1 MLLETELEMQLTHMQ
+1 MQ

-37 GIVNAVNDISF
+37 GTVNAVNDISF

-129 GSQIIE
+129 SSQIIE

-422 ENLVKKTLNEV
+422 ENLVKKTLSEV
-433 NLDESTLH
+433 NLDETTLH

>member
-1 MLLETELEMQLTHMQ
+1 MQ
-16 SQNNQKLLEIKNAEI
+16 SQNNNSFFEVKNAEVE
-31 KFSVEG
+31 FSVEG
-37 GIVNAVNDISF
+37 GVVNAVNDVSF
-48 DIIKG
+48 TIDKG

-69 ARTIMKMLPKNSSV
+69 AKTIMKMLPKNASTN
-83 GSNLKV
+83 SNLNII
-89 SFKGSDISN
+89 FKGETISN
-98 FSQEQMRQIR
+98 YSQDQMRLIR
-108 GDTITMIF
+108 GNDITMIF

-129 GSQIIE
+129 RSQIVE
-135 VLQEHNQI
+135 VLQVHQNI
-143 SKSEAKKKALELLK
+143 SKAKANERALQLLK

-185 AMAIANRPDLLIADE
+185 AMAIANKPDLLIADE

-213 LKLLKELQK
+213 LKLLKDLQK

-257 NTEEVFTNPQHE
+257 NTEEVFSNPQHE

-284 PFDETKKDLII
+284 PFDATKKDYIM

-303 FILKKGNFL
+303 FTLKKGNFFN
-312 SQKKS
+312 QKKS

-342 SGKSTLGMSLIKLQE
+342 SGKTTLGMSLIKLQE
-357 INSGKIFFKN
+357 LTSGRVSFEGN
-367 QEIQNYNT
+367 EIQDYNT
-375 QKMKELRQHLQIVFQ
+375 QQMKPLRPQMQIVFQ

-399 HTVKQIIGEGLEI
+399 HTVKQIIGEGLDI
-412 NRKDLSKEEK
+412 NKSDMNKKDKDALI
-422 ENLVKKTLNEV
+422 KKILNEV
-433 NLDESTLH
+433 NLEENMLH

-465 EFILLDEPTS
+465 DFILLDEPTS
-475 ALDLSIQAQIIDL
+475 ALDLSIQAQIIEL
-488 LRSLRRNHNLSY
+488 LRTLRRNYNLSY

-509 IRSLCHYTLVMKDGK
+509 IRSLCHYILVMKDGK

-531 KDVLDN
+531 KQVLDN
-537 PINEYTKQLVQSAF
+537 PINEYTKELVQSAF